1 MPHKA
6 PRRRSSDFA
15 SWFALV
21 AALAVAGCATPPLP
35 IVEPVAQPE
44 SGPVVAQDDQFSIV
58 IAKAGDSAEMLAQR
72 YLGDARK
79 SWWITEA
86 NGGEPKAGRVVV
98 IPLKIR
104 NRIGVYADGYQA
116 IPILSYHRFGS
127 RASKLTVAPAAFTAQ
142 MNYLARN
149 GFHVVPLARI
159 DEFLA
164 GRTPLPAK
172 SVVITI
178 DDGYRS
184 TFDIAF
190 PVLKQHGFPATVFL
204 YSDFVGAGDAL
215 SWTQMKEMS
224 ASGLVDIQP
233 HSKSHANLTLRL
245 PDETES
251 RYRDRVR
258 REVDTP
264 IALIKERLSLPS
276 TSFAYPYGD
285 VNEIV
290 IDLLARQG
298 TNKGLTVT
306 PGGNGFFAY
315 PYMLRRTMVFGNE
328 DLDAFKAKLTTF
340 VRTADR

>member
-1 MPHKA
+1 MPRQA
-6 PRRRSSDFA
+6 PRRRNSA
-15 SWFALV
+15 LAAGFALI
-21 AALAVAGCATPPLP
+21 AALVVGGCATPPRP

-44 SGPVVAQDDQFSIV
+44 RGPIVAQDDDFAIV
-58 IAKAGDSAEMLAQR
+58 IARAGDSADTLAQR

-79 SWWITEA
+79 AWWITEA
-86 NGGEPKAGRVVV
+86 NGGEPKAGQVVV
-98 IPLKIR
+98 IPLKIH

-116 IPILSYHRFGS
+116 VPILCYHRFGG
-127 RASKLTVAPAAFTAQ
+127 RASKLTVAPATFAAQ
-142 MNYLARN
+142 MNYLAKN
-149 GFHVVPLARI
+149 GYHVMPLARI

-172 SVVITI
+172 SVIITI
-178 DDGYRS
+178 DDGYKS
-184 TFDIAF
+184 TYDIAF

-215 SWTQMKEMS
+215 TWAQMKEMT

-233 HSKSHANLTLRL
+233 HSKTHANLTLRL
-245 PDETES
+245 PEETEAH
-251 RYRDRVR
+251 YRDRVR

-276 TSFAYPYGD
+276 TTFAYPYGD

-290 IDLLARQG
+290 VDLLARQG
-298 TNKGLTVT
+298 TQKGVTVT

-315 PYMLRRTMVFGNE
+315 PYMLRRTMVFGND
-328 DLDAFKAKLTTF
+328 DLDAFKAKLNTF
-340 VRTADR
+340 VRIATR